1 MKLALLRSLALRR
14 NVWEMSKTD
23 DNASVPDSIA
33 TIAID
38 ALRADVE
45 QSRAENSTVDT
56 EVEIRRR
63 VEKSTYNESTT
74 YMDSDTEKVLTYYES
89 PEKS

>member
-1 MKLALLRSLALRR
+1 MKLVLLRSRALKRKL
-14 NVWEMSKTD
+14 WEMSKTV
-23 DNASVPDSIA
+23 DNASLPNSIA

-63 VEKSTYNESTT
+63 VEKSIYNEFTT
-74 YMDSDTEKVLTYYES
+74 YKDSDSEKVLTYYES
-89 PEKS
+89 PQKS

>member
-63 VEKSTYNESTT
+63 VEKSIYNESTT
-74 YMDSDTEKVLTYYES
+74 YKDSDTEKVLTYYES
-89 PEKS
+89 PQKS